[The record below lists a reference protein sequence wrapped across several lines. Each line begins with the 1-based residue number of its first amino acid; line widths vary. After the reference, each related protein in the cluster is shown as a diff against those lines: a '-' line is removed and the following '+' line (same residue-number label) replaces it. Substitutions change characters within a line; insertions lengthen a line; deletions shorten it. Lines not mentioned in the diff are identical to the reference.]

1 MKISAASIYKNF
13 LQEKY
18 MQEMQCRK
26 YNLQHEQIKQEKRI
40 EQNRRMELGRGEN
53 VDISV

>member
-1 MKISAASIYKNF
+1 MKVSAASIYKNF